1 MSPSRE
7 LKRQLQE
14 QKFLHAEAYVR
25 NSAGT
30 LKHMTTSELAHINQ
44 MLTGENE
51 EPWRLEPVQVTI
63 PSGNIHHFNIVSNPI
78 IQAREILGHA
88 QDLAANG
95 DLEEAALYLYSRLV
109 LNHFFSDANRR
120 TAILATLW
128 LLQSSGAD
136 VNAVELARAPVGDLR
151 DEKDLQ
157 TLRAKLMSLIKLPDS
172 K

>member
-7 LKRQLQE
+7 LTRQLQE

-44 MLTGENE
+44 MLTGEGD
-51 EPWRLEPVQVTI
+51 EPWRLEPVEVTI

-95 DLEEAALYLYSRLV
+95 KVKEGALYLYSKLV
-109 LNHFFSDANRR
+109 LSHFFRDANRR
-120 TAILATLW
+120 TAVLATLW
-128 LLQSSGAD
+128 LLQSHQSD
-136 VNAVELARAPVGDLR
+136 VNAVELARLPIGDLR
-151 DEKDLQ
+151 EAKDFEV
-157 TLRAKLMSLIKLPDS
+157 LRAKLEQLIHKPI
-172 K
+172 